1 MQKLKIN
8 DLKVPVYI
16 GNTDEEQREKSF
28 VMVCIEISFG
38 KNLGACESDD
48 LAETICYDNLI
59 ANLREAVS
67 EKRFRLIEKLAKFI
81 YDKTKEIINRNDA
94 KIVVTVTKTVVPIEN
109 LDSVSFA
116 FGDYD
121 VD

>member
-16 GNTDEEQREKSF
+16 GNTDAEQREKSF
-28 VMVCIEISFG
+28 VMVCIEISFM

-48 LAETICYDNLI
+48 LSETICYDNLI